1 MSSKTNWA
9 EGVSETLFSTN
20 GGFAMKKHLNT
31 LFVTTQGAYLSKE
44 GETVVV
50 KADGE
55 IRLRVPVH
63 TIAGIVCFGNVS
75 CSPYL
80 MGFCAEN
87 NVAISFLSE
96 HGRFLAKVQGPVSGN
111 VLLRR
116 EQYRKADDQKFSA
129 EVTKFVL
136 TGKIANCRTVLQRAL
151 RDHADK
157 IGEQEVRSAVMRLNH
172 LQESLSQEQSLDV
185 LRGIEGDAAHTYFN
199 VFDHLIVAQKETFRF
214 DERNRRPPLDN
225 VNCLLSF
232 IYTLLM
238 HDVRSALE
246 SVGLDP
252 AVGFL
257 HRDRPGRPGLALD
270 LMEEFRP
277 FIADRLTLSLINLQQ
292 LQEKGFKKME
302 SGAVVMNDDARKT
315 VLVAYQERKQ
325 EEITHPFLDEKV
337 MIGMLFHIQALLMAR
352 YLRGDMDGYPP
363 FIWK

>member
-1 MSSKTNWA
+1 
-9 EGVSETLFSTN
+9 
-20 GGFAMKKHLNT
+20 
-31 LFVTTQGAYLSKE
+31 
-44 GETVVV
+44 
-50 KADGE
+50 
-55 IRLRVPVH
+55 
-63 TIAGIVCFGNVS
+63 
-75 CSPYL
+75 

-87 NVAISFLSE
+87 NVAISFLTE
-96 HGRFLAKVQGPVSGN
+96 HGRFLARVQGPVSGN

-116 EQYRKADDQKFSA
+116 EQYRKADDLKFSS
-129 EVTKFVL
+129 EMTKFIL
-136 TGKIANCRTVLQRAL
+136 TGKITNCRTVLQRAL
-151 RDHADK
+151 RDHASK
-157 IGEQEVRSAVMRLNH
+157 IDEQEVRSVVMRLSH
-172 LQESLSQEQSLDV
+172 LLGSLDQEQSLDV
-185 LRGIEGDAAHTYFN
+185 LRGIEGDAAHIYFS
-199 VFDHLIVAQKETFRF
+199 VFDHLIVAQKENFRF

-277 FIADRLTLSLINLQQ
+277 YIADRLTLSLINLQQ
-292 LQEKGFKKME
+292 VQDKAFNKMD
-302 SGAVVMNDDARKT
+302 SGAVVMNDDARKK

-325 EEITHPFLDEKV
+325 EELLHPFLDEKV

-352 YLRGDMDGYPP
+352 YVRGDMDGYPP